1 MFRFFPSFISVIFL
15 LFAGSVP
22 SMSAPDPAE
31 TDIPFLNP
39 PVPTVP
45 RSSSDPNAA
54 VLSAIRTMP
63 SGGRYSAS
71 SAAFDGLGRA
81 VTVGNGALRIDS
93 RNAQPSFCSGATYLV
108 FLQALDQLSRERGF
122 ALDAATLST
131 LLVAHQR
138 DGQGIWGRWN
148 ANGPGTARLFS
159 ELRLGRNFTDFAD
172 ARPGDFMKIFW
183 TDEIG
188 QREHGHSVVFL
199 GTNVIAGKEF
209 VKFWSS
215 NIASGAGDLSG
226 YGDKIIPRTKI
237 VRAIFSRLE
246 NPENIAHIRAIS
258 ATDPFLAG
266 LLSRRTTLEEVRR
279 MCDLL

>member
-1 MFRFFPSFISVIFL
+1 MPL
-15 LFAGSVP
+15 LG
-22 SMSAPDPAE
+22 APGPAE
-31 TDIPFLNP
+31 EDIPFLNP

-54 VLSAIRTMP
+54 VLAAIRTMP

-93 RNAQPSFCSGATYLV
+93 RTAQPSFCSGATYLV
-108 FLQALDQLSRERGF
+108 FLQALDQLSRESEACMRSI
-122 ALDAATLST
+122 AATLSA
-131 LLVAHQR
+131 LLVAHQH

-148 ANGPGTARLFS
+148 ANGPGTARLFT

-188 QREHGHSVVFL
+188 QREHGHSVVFM

-215 NIASGAGDLSG
+215 NMASGPGDLSG

-246 NPENIAHIRAIS
+246 TPENIGHLRAIS